1 MKKVSSCT
9 LFWHGHQT
17 VGLKME
23 KNAMFFCEI
32 FFNSSTS
39 NAKKYVSFSIG
50 GSKGV
55 LSLNCTFCD
64 FFAYCIIKFLYF
76 IHEINF
82 TKNIFFF
89 FSENFFFV
97 NSISRNFFYVYNL
110 NNLTNVS
117 MSRRNW
123 YI

>member
-1 MKKVSSCT
+1 
-9 LFWHGHQT
+9 
-17 VGLKME
+17 
-23 KNAMFFCEI
+23 MFFCEI
-32 FFNSSTS
+32 FFTSSTS

-117 MSRRNW
+117 MRGEIGIFSLYSHSHILDILW
-123 YI
+123 IILEFCESFL